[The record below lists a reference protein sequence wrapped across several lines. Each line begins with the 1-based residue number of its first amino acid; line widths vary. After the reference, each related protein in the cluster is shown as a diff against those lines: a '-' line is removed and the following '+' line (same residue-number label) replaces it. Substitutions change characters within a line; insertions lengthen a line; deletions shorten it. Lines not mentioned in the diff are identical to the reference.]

1 MGSERIG
8 EVFSVG
14 GKGDRFRNGRGVISA
29 LLGVVLTNAFMW
41 GGGSPGWYYSFFVDA
56 LVFAIAVG
64 IFRVWTQKKGRES
77 SEKSF
82 KEAALWVLGVI
93 LGALLAIG
101 VNALQL
107 GVTLEGTDL
116 IWSVV
121 LFVAI
126 AGAAYGVIILQ
137 RALKPTSSPM

>member
-1 MGSERIG
+1 
-8 EVFSVG
+8 VV
-14 GKGDRFRNGRGVISA
+14 GKGDRIRNGRGVVSA

-41 GGGSPGWYYSFFVDA
+41 AGGSPEWYYSFFVDA
-56 LVFAIAVG
+56 LVFAIAVV
-64 IFRVWTQKKGRES
+64 IFHVWSKKKGRKS
-77 SEKSF
+77 SEKGS
-82 KEAALWVLGVI
+82 KEVALWVSGVI
-93 LGALLAIG
+93 LGALLTIG
-101 VNALQL
+101 MNTLQL
-107 GVTLEGTDL
+107 GVTLGGPDL